1 VVASA
6 VVDLG
11 GTWRAALSRQS
22 LQRTFADPA
31 AGEEGWEDVVIPG
44 HWRNHPA
51 FAGSDGPLLYRCRFH
66 APRPAGDRR
75 SWLTFDG
82 MFYQADVWL
91 DGAYLGDT
99 EGYFA
104 PHTFDLTAQLAS
116 RDEHLVAVELACGPQ
131 RDKTAK
137 RNLTG
142 VFQHWDCIAP
152 TWNPGG
158 IWAPVRVWQTGP
170 LRIGSLAV
178 TCPEASPER
187 AVLDLEAAIDS
198 PQPLTA
204 TVESGVAREGGSAAG
219 MARTEHSLA
228 SGTNRVR
235 WQMTVESPE
244 LWWPR
249 ALGDQPLYQVTVTVS
264 AAGTPSDQRVLVT
277 GLRQA
282 RMRNFL
288 MTVNGE
294 RLFVKG
300 ANLAPTDRALG
311 AASPE
316 RVQGDVLAAV
326 DAGLDLLRVHGHV
339 GRPELYEAA
348 DRHGLLLWQD
358 MPLQWAYRGVR
369 RQAVRQARQAVDLL
383 GHHPSVV
390 VWCAHNEPVAHVAE
404 PGKGM
409 DRASAARFVRG
420 QLLPS
425 WNRTVLDR
433 SIKRALQKSDA
444 SREVVAHSGVWP
456 HPAGGTDSHLYFG
469 WYHGRVADLA
479 PTLARAPVMAR
490 WVGEFGAQAVP
501 DTDDFLEP
509 RRWPELD
516 WDRLIAEH
524 GLQKEI
530 FDRRI
535 PPSDF
540 ATFAEWRA
548 ATQRYQAELIT
559 HHVETVRRLKYRPA
573 GGFCQFMLADSQP
586 AVSWSVLD
594 HRRVPKLG
602 YQALAA
608 ACAPVIA
615 VADRPRACYQSGQPM
630 SLELHVVS
638 DRRTPIAGA
647 RLSARLQWPGG
658 SRHWRFVGDVEADC
672 CCRVGR
678 LEHTL
683 PADCGEGPVVVDLRL
698 TSPTEGTIATNR
710 YRTRVARP
718 T

>member
-1 VVASA
+1 MGSA
-6 VVDLG
+6 AVDLG
-11 GTWRAALSRQS
+11 GTWRAAASDQARQRS
-22 LQRTFADPA
+22 FADPST
-31 AGEEGWEDVVIPG
+31 GDEGWEDVVVPG
-44 HWRNHPA
+44 HWRHHPA
-51 FAGSDGPLLYRCRFH
+51 FAGCDGPLLYRRRFE
-66 APRPAGDRR
+66 APAPAGDQR

-104 PHTFDLTAQLAS
+104 PHTFDVTAPLRS
-116 RDEHLVAVELACGPQ
+116 GGGHLVAVELACHPQ
-131 RDKTAK
+131 HDKTAK

-170 LRIGSLAV
+170 LRIASLAV
-178 TCPEASPER
+178 TCSEASAER

-198 PQPLTA
+198 PRPLAA
-204 TVESGVAREGGSAAG
+204 TVESVATAARGSTAAG
-219 MARTEHSLA
+219 GRAEHSLA

-235 WQMTVESPE
+235 WRMAVESPE

-249 ALGDQPLYQVTVTVS
+249 ALGGQPLYRVSVAVS
-264 AAGTPSDQRVLVT
+264 AGGAQSDRRVVTT
-277 GLRQA
+277 GLRQV
-282 RMRNFL
+282 RMRNFI

-311 AASPE
+311 APAPE
-316 RVQGDVLAAV
+316 RVEGDVAAAI

-348 DRHGLLLWQD
+348 DRRGLLLWQD

-369 RQAVRQARQAVDLL
+369 RQAVRQARQAVALL
-383 GHHPSVV
+383 GHHPSVA

-409 DRASAARFVRG
+409 DTAATARFLRG

-433 SIKRALQKSDA
+433 SIKRALQRSDA

-469 WYHGRVADLA
+469 WYHGQVEDLA

-501 DTDDFLEP
+501 DTDGFLEP
-509 RRWPELD
+509 ERWPQLD
-516 WDRLIAEH
+516 WPRLVAEH
-524 GLQKEI
+524 GLQKAI
-530 FDRRI
+530 FDRRLA
-535 PPSDF
+535 PSDF
-540 ATFAEWRA
+540 PTFAGWRA
-548 ATQRYQAELIT
+548 ATQRYQAQLIT

-573 GGFCQFMLADSQP
+573 GGFCQFMLADCQP

-594 HRRVPKLG
+594 HERAPKLG
-602 YQALAA
+602 YHALAA
-608 ACAPVIA
+608 ACAPVIV
-615 VADRPRACYQSGQPM
+615 VADRPRASYRPGHHIG
-630 SLELHVVS
+630 LEVHVVS
-638 DRRTPIAGA
+638 DRRTPIPGA

-658 SRHWRFVGDVEADC
+658 SRHWRFVGDVEPDS

-683 PADCGEGPVVVDLRL
+683 PADAGEGPVVVELRL
-698 TSPTEGTIATNR
+698 ATAAEGNIAANR
-710 YRTRVARP
+710 YLSQVVAPR
-718 T
+718 